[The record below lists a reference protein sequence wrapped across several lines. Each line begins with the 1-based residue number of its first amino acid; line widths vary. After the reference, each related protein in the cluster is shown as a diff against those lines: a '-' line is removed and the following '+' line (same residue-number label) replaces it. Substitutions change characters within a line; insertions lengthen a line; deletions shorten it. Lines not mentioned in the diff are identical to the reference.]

1 MPETERQRGVSRQR
15 AKWDPKSQ
23 ARKLR
28 DVNLAEELQEV
39 REMVLGEGSAWD
51 MQGGIPEA
59 EILIPHLCNRDGYY
73 T

>member
-1 MPETERQRGVSRQR
+1 MPKIKRRRE
-15 AKWDPKSQ
+15 KWDPRSQ

-39 REMVLGEGSAWD
+39 RGMVLGEGSAWD
-51 MQGGIPEA
+51 MQGESQKLRFRF
-59 EILIPHLCNRDGYY
+59 LIYITGDGYY